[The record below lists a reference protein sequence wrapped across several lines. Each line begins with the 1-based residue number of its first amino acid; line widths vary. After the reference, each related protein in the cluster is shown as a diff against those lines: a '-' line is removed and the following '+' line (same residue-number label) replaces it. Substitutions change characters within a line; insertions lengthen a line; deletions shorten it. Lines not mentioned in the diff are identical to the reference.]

1 MTYRGYSTKT
11 SRSYIRTALRRQI
24 NADARHRCGY
34 CLTSAKITGTPLEI
48 DHIVPESLGGPTARE
63 NLWLACSMCN
73 DHKQNRIAA
82 PDPATDEIVRLF
94 DLRRRV
100 WLDHFGWNDEGELI
114 IGKTPTGRATVVAL
128 RLNCAELVEARCGWV
143 IAGWHPPRD

>member
-1 MTYRGYSTKT
+1 MSH
-11 SRSYIRTALRRQI
+11 SRVGAALRRQI

-34 CLTSAKITGTPLEI
+34 CLTSAKIVGTPLEI

-73 DHKQNRIAA
+73 DHKGNRIAA
-82 PDPATDEIVRLF
+82 PDPVAGEIVRLF
-94 DLRRRV
+94 DPRRQV
-100 WLDHFGWNDEGELI
+100 WLEHFGWNAEGDLI
-114 IGKTPTGRATVVAL
+114 IGKTPTGRATVAAL
-128 RLNCAELVEARCGWV
+128 RLNRAELVEARCGWV